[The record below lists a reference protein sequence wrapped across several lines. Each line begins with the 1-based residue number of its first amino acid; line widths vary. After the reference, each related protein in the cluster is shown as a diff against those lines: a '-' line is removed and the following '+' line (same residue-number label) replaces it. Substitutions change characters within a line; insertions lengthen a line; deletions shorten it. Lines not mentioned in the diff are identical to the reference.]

1 VILKNYLV
9 IINSSILLSISV
21 YLMMPAVA
29 QHKDENPMNR
39 STLHNDLID
48 NAIFSGDSRRTQV
61 QIDRHSICVYVCDE
75 LDS

>member
-1 VILKNYLV
+1 
-9 IINSSILLSISV
+9 
-21 YLMMPAVA
+21 MMPAVA